1 VTRKEAPVIDSSFD
15 EFVHGHI
22 ASLDRYAYALTS
34 DRHAAE
40 DLVQET
46 LIRVAGA
53 WRRIHDDGNPA
64 GYATTVMFRTYVSF
78 WRARR
83 RRPQTVEMTIEPSSG
98 GDDFATVDTRLQLR
112 QALRTLPKM
121 QRAVLVAT
129 YLQDFTDD
137 EIAHVLGR
145 AASTVRS
152 LRHRGLK
159 TLSAALG
166 YDEASAQAEAVRV
179 TGKEVNH
186 GESGISAA

>member
-1 VTRKEAPVIDSSFD
+1 MIDSSFD
-15 EFVHGHI
+15 EFVQGHV

-34 DRHAAE
+34 DRHAAD

-83 RRPQTVEMTIEPSSG
+83 RRPETVEMITEPRSG
-98 GDDFATVDTRLQLR
+98 RDDYAAVDTRLQLR

-129 YLQDFTDD
+129 YLQDFSDD
-137 EIAHVLGR
+137 EIAHMLGR

-152 LRHRGLK
+152 LRRRGLK

-166 YDEASAQAEAVRV
+166 HDESAARTDAPSVADPSV
-179 TGKEVNH
+179 TGKEVNR
-186 GESGISAA
+186 GASEITAA

>member
-1 VTRKEAPVIDSSFD
+1 MIDSSFD
-15 EFVHGHI
+15 QFVHGHI
-22 ASLDRYAYALTS
+22 ASLERYAYALTS
-34 DRHAAE
+34 DRHAAD

-53 WRRIHDDGNPA
+53 WRRIREDGNPA

-83 RRPQTVEMTIEPSSG
+83 RRPQTVEMTVEPRSG
-98 GDDFATVDTRLQLR
+98 DDDFATVDTRLQLR
-112 QALRTLPKM
+112 QVLHTLPKM

-137 EIAHVLGR
+137 EIAHMLGR
-145 AASTVRS
+145 ASSTVRA

>member
-1 VTRKEAPVIDSSFD
+1 VIDSSFD

-34 DRHAAE
+34 DRHAAD

-53 WRRIHDDGNPA
+53 WRRIHEDGNPA
-64 GYATTVMFRTYVSF
+64 GYAATVMFRTYISF

-83 RRPQTVEMTIEPSSG
+83 RRPQTVEMTIEPRSG
-98 GDDFATVDTRLQLR
+98 DDDFAAVDTRLQLR
-112 QALRTLPKM
+112 QVLRTLPKM

-137 EIAHVLGR
+137 EIAHMLGR

-159 TLSAALG
+159 TLSVALG
-166 YDEASAQAEAVRV
+166 YDEASARAQAVRP

>member
-1 VTRKEAPVIDSSFD
+1 MVDSSFD

-34 DRHAAE
+34 DRHAAD

-53 WRRIHDDGNPA
+53 WRRIREDGNPA

-83 RRPQTVEMTIEPSSG
+83 RRPETVELTIEPRST
-98 GDDFATVDTRLQLR
+98 GDDFATVDTRMQLR
-112 QALRTLPKM
+112 QVLRTLPKM

-129 YLQDFTDD
+129 YLQDFSDD
-137 EIAHVLGR
+137 EIAHMLGR

-166 YDEASAQAEAVRV
+166 YDDVAAQDHAEGLADREVKH
-179 TGKEVNH
+179 GK
-186 GESGISAA
+186 SGISAA

>member
-1 VTRKEAPVIDSSFD
+1 MIDSSFD
-15 EFVHGHI
+15 EFVHGHV

-34 DRHAAE
+34 DRHAAD

-83 RRPQTVEMTIEPSSG
+83 RRPETVEMITEPQSG
-98 GDDFATVDTRLQLR
+98 RDDYAAVDTRLQLR

-129 YLQDFTDD
+129 YLQDFSDD
-137 EIAHVLGR
+137 EIAHMLGR

-152 LRHRGLK
+152 LRRRGLK

-166 YDEASAQAEAVRV
+166 YDEAAARTDAPSVADPSV
-179 TGKEVNH
+179 TGKEVNR
-186 GESGISAA
+186 GTSGITAA